1 MLLNGHSNDLGKG
14 LMGIFTFKK
23 GYLNLS
29 HILTVH
35 FLSCGATSINTV
47 VYVFICEL
55 WVRVSQI
62 FSMTKYTVQIVYTGQ
77 STGARLYG
85 LCTLI
90 RALPSHTAT
99 VLSLSVVEYMCTH
112 SYPWGKTVPE
122 EASQPVI
129 IYNRSLHMLGQWLV
143 INITYNTVNN
153 RKGIFA
159 WVSMLQLYAH
169 PNQE

>member
-1 MLLNGHSNDLGKG
+1 METRIFLCGILIFWHGVDLPPSYLGNV
-14 LMGIFTFKK
+14 FK
-23 GYLNLS
+23 Y
-29 HILTVH
+29 TVS

-47 VYVFICEL
+47 VYVF
-55 WVRVSQI
+55 VRVSQI

-77 STGARLYG
+77 SPGARLYW

-90 RALPSHTAT
+90 RPLPSHTTT

-112 SYPWGKTVPE
+112 SYPWGETVPE

-129 IYNRSLHMLGQWLV
+129 IYNRSLHMLGQSLV